1 MPRRLSPDALV
12 HFFLGARQGSGPE
25 IRAAAAFTSVRPVPA
40 QGRAF
45 EPHSLVFAVDG
56 GLKDVLELT
65 AKGTFLPDG
74 FSRTWLWT
82 GDGDSLG
89 SRSPASLFAP
99 GALAG
104 ELAGERATQ
113 SGDAPEN
120 GIHLRVELLP
130 REKDA
135 SDFGAALDLLV
146 RSVFPSSGLA
156 AGSTVCLR
164 VEGGLGGRRDHELCN
179 LLEATDFLGTLAA
192 SGITGVVDFE
202 GRIVCVSGEARL
214 MSRAGTTFSLCSL
227 RGSKAVNLEGSR
239 YDGDLILKR
248 GSHGLSNEVTA
259 RDGAVRVRTSGV
271 FAIVSGA
278 EVG

>member
-12 HFFLGARQGSGPE
+12 HFFLGSRQGSGPD
-25 IRAAAAFTSVRPVPA
+25 IRAAAAFTSARPVPM
-40 QGRAF
+40 QNRAF
-45 EPHSLVFAVDG
+45 DPQTLVFAVDG
-56 GLKDVLELT
+56 GLNDVLELT
-65 AKGTFLPDG
+65 AKGTFLPPG

-82 GDGDSLG
+82 GDGDSLR

-104 ELAGERATQ
+104 ELATVG
-113 SGDAPEN
+113 GDAPEN
-120 GIHLRVELLP
+120 GIRLRIELLP
-130 REKDA
+130 REKDT

-146 RSVFPSSGLA
+146 HSVFPSSGLA

-192 SGITGVVDFE
+192 SGITGIVDFE

-227 RGSKAVNLEGSR
+227 RGSQDVNLEGAR
-239 YDGDLILKR
+239 YGGDLILKR
-248 GSHGLSNEVTA
+248 GSHGLSNAVTA
-259 RDGAVRVRTSGV
+259 RDGALRVRTSGV
-271 FAIVSGA
+271 FAVVSGA